1 MLPENGT
8 TGNRNRGLLQLEEI
22 HFSSD
27 KKKNAVS
34 PFPGGGNSI
43 RRETLT
49 GDLGQ

>member
-1 MLPENGT
+1 ME
-8 TGNRNRGLLQLEEI
+8 RQEI
-22 HFSSD
+22 EIAAFSSW
-27 KKKNAVS
+27 KKFIFHRTRKKNAVS